1 MPDREIGSCY
11 ASASILPWST
21 DQMRSLFTW
30 QPWFIMGNIHIEAA
44 CLPLNFP
51 KHLKISQDTVCCSC
65 GKRGVARSF
74 SFVRSIN
81 DGKRTSMPT
90 YLLRDLT
97 VKGNIDGNI
106 EHFLKKTILEKLGI
120 SEITEIFFFFFQ
132 SFVCYFCKNM
142 NLRLNILLSIDKSVA
157 IDKSKTHVLRIIRSL
172 LLNLR

>member
-1 MPDREIGSCY
+1 
-11 ASASILPWST
+11 
-21 DQMRSLFTW
+21 
-30 QPWFIMGNIHIEAA
+30 MGNIHIEAA

-65 GKRGVARSF
+65 GKRGIARSF

-81 DGKRTSMPT
+81 DWKRTSMPT

-120 SEITEIFFFFFQ
+120 SEITEIFF
-132 SFVCYFCKNM
+132 SFSN
-142 NLRLNILLSIDKSVA
+142 RLYVIFVKI
-157 IDKSKTHVLRIIRSL
+157 
-172 LLNLR
+172 

>member
-1 MPDREIGSCY
+1 MD
-11 ASASILPWST
+11 
-21 DQMRSLFTW
+21 
-30 QPWFIMGNIHIEAA
+30 NIHIEAA

-51 KHLKISQDTVCCSC
+51 KHLKISQDTVCYSC

-81 DGKRTSMPT
+81 DWKRTSIPT

-120 SEITEIFFFFFQ
+120 SEM
-132 SFVCYFCKNM
+132 K
-142 NLRLNILLSIDKSVA
+142 
-157 IDKSKTHVLRIIRSL
+157 
-172 LLNLR
+172 